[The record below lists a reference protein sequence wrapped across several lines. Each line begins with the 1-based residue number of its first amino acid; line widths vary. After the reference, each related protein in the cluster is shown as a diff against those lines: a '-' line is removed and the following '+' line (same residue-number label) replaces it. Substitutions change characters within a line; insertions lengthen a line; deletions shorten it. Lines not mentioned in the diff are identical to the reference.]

1 MRSRRDRKE
10 EPQEMDES
18 SLRRRILGA
27 AFTAFTELGYSRTS
41 TLEIATRAR
50 VSKRELYALV
60 GNKVSMLIECIRDRS
75 ERFPLPAELPEATD
89 REMLTA
95 VLTSFAE
102 RFLREVT
109 DPKVIETFRLAIA
122 EAPTAPEVARALEE
136 FGRERGRSVV
146 RDAFSKARA
155 NRLVSGD
162 PEEMMRRFLALLWID
177 LLLNMLLGT
186 VGRPS
191 EGEIARRS
199 AEASRA
205 VLMLYPAPKRSQE
218 EIPTAK

>member
-1 MRSRRDRKE
+1 MSPKQDSNE
-10 EPQEMDES
+10 EPQGTDES

-75 ERFPLPAELPEATD
+75 ERFSPPAELPEAKD
-89 REMLTA
+89 REMLAT
-95 VLTSFAE
+95 VLMRFAE

-109 DPKVIETFRLAIA
+109 EPNVIETFRLAIA
-122 EAPTAPEVARALEE
+122 EAATAPEVARALEE

-146 RDAFSKARA
+146 RDALSRARA
-155 NRLVSGD
+155 KHLVSGD
-162 PEEMMRRFLALLWID
+162 PEEMTRRFFALLWGD
-177 LLLNMLLGT
+177 LLLDMLLRT
-186 VGRPS
+186 AGRPD
-191 EGEIARRS
+191 EAEIARRS
-199 AEASRA
+199 AEAA
-205 VLMLYPAPKRSQE
+205 KDILTLYAAPKRPAGHRE
-218 EIPTAK
+218 T